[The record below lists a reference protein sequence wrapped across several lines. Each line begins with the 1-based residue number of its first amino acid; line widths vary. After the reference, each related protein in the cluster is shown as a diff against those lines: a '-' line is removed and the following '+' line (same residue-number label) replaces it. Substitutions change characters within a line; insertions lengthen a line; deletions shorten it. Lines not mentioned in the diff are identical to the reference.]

1 MATRLVA
8 AFGGPATSEPRRC
21 ITRLRVDLHDVSRA
35 SADALKALGA
45 AGVVKVGDGMQAIF
59 GTRSENLKTDMEE
72 YILAHPQAAAGRSTA
87 GGVPTDTAPNGA
99 AAKAASASRH
109 DHPGHRARAA
119 ELAAAL
125 GGAGNIQAHE
135 AVAITRVRVV
145 LVDPARADEGALARA
160 GARGVMRLD
169 GGVVHVIVGEDAA
182 GIAAAMASAAPVG
195 ATS

>member
-1 MATRLVA
+1 
-8 AFGGPATSEPRRC
+8 
-21 ITRLRVDLHDVSRA
+21 VSRA

-99 AAKAASASRH
+99 AAKAASAAAVTIT
-109 DHPGHRARAA
+109 PGHRARAA

-145 LVDPARADEGALARA
+145 LVDPARADDGALARA